1 MLDPR
6 RMWYVIAAVA
16 VAAIWSE
23 LDAAGVQGGPCRAR
37 CHRCHARGPENADRD
52 PDAQPVPGPA
62 QPRLGGAGR
71 RRGSIAFIASGGG
84 ASGST
89 AVLFFEGDIPDEDMA
104 PARMSKIVAAYQRHV
119 TEAQI
124 HFGLPFIVVA
134 RPGVMGSSGFHLI
147 GGLRDEG
154 EVMNA
159 AVDQLKQRF
168 GYQRLALAGQSGGAR
183 IVAQLLVLGRRDIA
197 CAVMGSGAYGVP
209 LAKRGGHISTNILGE
224 PGRRYLVPLHRADRI
239 ASAPDRR
246 AFVIGDPRDVR
257 TPFPG
262 QREWAE
268 KMQALGHHAVLL
280 EGTARGPEHH
290 GLSATALQVAA
301 MCASGRS
308 DQEIAAQVAAERQP
322 RR

>member
-1 MLDPR
+1 
-6 RMWYVIAAVA
+6 MWYVIAAVA
-16 VAAIWSE
+16 LVAIGLGSMRQATRPVPAEPVAIVATR
-23 LDAAGVQGGPCRAR
+23 DGPRAR
-37 CHRCHARGPENADRD
+37 TETLTRG
-52 PDAQPVPGPA
+52 QCLA
-62 QPRLGGAGR
+62 QPRRLWVVLEDGAEC
-71 RRGSIAFIASGGG
+71 IAYIAPDSN

-89 AVLFFEGDIPDEDMA
+89 AVVFFEGDVPDADMA
-104 PARMSKIVAAYQRHV
+104 PQRMSKMVAAYQQHV
-119 TEAQI
+119 TEAQT
-124 HFGLPFIVVA
+124 HFGLPFIVVG
-134 RPGVMGSSGFHLI
+134 RPGLMGSSGYHLI

-159 AVDQLKQRF
+159 AIDGLKQRY

-209 LAKRGGHISTNILGE
+209 LAKRGGHIATNIFGE
-224 PGRRYLVPLHRADRI
+224 PGRRYLVPLHQAGGI
-239 ASAPDRR
+239 VAASDRR

-280 EGTARGPEHH
+280 EGTARDSEHH

-301 MCASGRS
+301 MCAGGKS
-308 DQEIAAQVAAERQP
+308 DQEIAAQVAAERQL